1 MVRGQSSMVRG
12 RIGLMVVAGVLLGA
26 VALVFV
32 SSGLRQALVPQVIL
46 SLFTPIDLPALVEG
60 PATDAPTTE
69 AGNLSDTAL
78 GLVATG
84 MIAARAGNQP
94 VFIDA
99 VMTGYSTPSETAVPA
114 EITTIR
120 PIFGCLLTEPMPGTL
135 VGHVTAGESRM
146 PIGMTTYGD
155 PHLAWAVAAY
165 VNAYRALGPEGEIT
179 IAGPRF
185 ETYDVAV
192 TETGAPVYLVLES
205 SGGNRIWN
213 VHVAEGVR
221 IERVVLL
228 GGDQAGV
235 ANLDPVVPVEVILGP
250 GLDECGIR
258 PAYAPSAGQIA
269 DASETPGKKPM
280 AQSRIDE
287 TLARAEAYDTWFHDS
302 FGLRAGESRVGYDQG
317 AMSVIG
323 PIPSGEASKAAWV
336 SIDGAEIR
344 TTHDR
349 FLDLDGQIA
358 PGEDFAG
365 RVIAIVTGF
374 AMGDLERLRL
384 GGEY

>member
-1 MVRGQSSMVRG
+1 MVRG
-12 RIGLMVVAGVLLGA
+12 RIGLVVVVGALVGAAAALLLGP
-26 VALVFV
+26 
-32 SSGLRQALVPQVIL
+32 GLRQAVIPHAVL
-46 SLFTPIDLPALVEG
+46 TLLAPDDAQG
-60 PATDAPTTE
+60 PAASEGVATPAPTT
-69 AGNLSDTAL
+69 AQGNLADTSG
-78 GLVATG
+78 GLVASPL
-84 MIAARAGNQP
+84 IAASAGNQP
-94 VFIDA
+94 VFIEA
-99 VMTGYSTPSETAVPA
+99 VMSGYGTPSETAVPA

-120 PIFGCLLTEPMPGTL
+120 PIFGCRLTEPMPGTM

-155 PHLAWAVAAY
+155 PHLAWAVVAY
-165 VNAYRALGPEGEIT
+165 VDAYRALGPEGEIT
-179 IAGPRF
+179 MTGPRF

-205 SGGNRIWN
+205 AGGNRIWN

-235 ANLDPVVPVEVILGP
+235 ANLDPVVPVEVILGF
-250 GLDECGIR
+250 GLEECGID
-258 PAYAPSAGQIA
+258 PTYVPSAGQIA
-269 DASETPGKKPM
+269 DASDAPGPQPM
-280 AQSRIDE
+280 TQSKIDE
-287 TLARAEAYDTWFHDS
+287 TLARAEVYDTWFRDS

-317 AMSVIG
+317 VISVIG
-323 PIPSGEASKAAWV
+323 PIPSGEAPKAAWV
-336 SIDGAEIR
+336 TIDGAEIR

-349 FLDLDGQIA
+349 FLDIDGQIA

-374 AMGDLERLRL
+374 ARGDLEQLRI